1 MIELINFEVMIA
13 QILKPES
20 TVDCKAKLIVIDSLK
35 AYENVIGSKA
45 ERDFFDEELNRKSYV
60 SYIRTVSGI
69 VVFIAIPEKE
79 DENER
84 IEFARRKGAEAY
96 ALLKVANSA
105 SVEVNSNDSIFEKAV
120 IEGLILSSYQFD
132 KFKTEKEKYTLQT
145 VYSEISDVDL
155 PAILSSVFW
164 TRDLVNEPPAHQTP
178 ADLAKEFEKMADSI
192 EGLSVEVFNKVQI
205 EALRMGGL
213 LSINRGSVQ
222 PPTFSILTW
231 KPENAVNEKPIILVG
246 KGVVY
251 DTGGINLK
259 PTGYLETMKSDMSG
273 SAVVS
278 GLIRAVAMNKLPIY
292 MVVLVPATDN
302 RPGGDAV
309 VPSDVVTMMGGKTVE
324 IINTD
329 AEGRMILA
337 DGLSYAEKYDPELV
351 FSVATLTGAAAMA
364 FGSKSFVCMGNAKDQ
379 IPKLQEASLKTG
391 ERCWEMPFWEDYGEE
406 LKSSIADL
414 KHLGG
419 KSAGAITAGKFLEN
433 FVSAPYI
440 HLDIAGV
447 SFVEK
452 AEDYKPIGGTG
463 TGIRALYSFIE
474 KYISEKN
481 TVA

>member
-1 MIELINFEVMIA
+1 MIA
-13 QILKPES
+13 QILKPEIAE
-20 TVDCKAKLIVIDSLK
+20 DCNSKIFVIDSQK
-35 AYENVIGSKA
+35 AYEDVIGSKVD
-45 ERDFFDEELNRKSYV
+45 RDYFEGELNSSSYV
-60 SYIRTVSGI
+60 SYLRSVSGLI
-69 VVFIAIPEKE
+69 VFIAIPEKE

-96 ALLKVANSA
+96 ALLKTA
-105 SVEVNSNDSIFEKAV
+105 SVAFVEMQSNDSELEKAV
-120 IEGLILSSYQFD
+120 IEGLVLSSYQYD
-132 KFKTEKEKYTLQT
+132 KFKSEKEKYSLQGI
-145 VYSEISDVDL
+145 YSDITDVSL
-155 PAILSSVFW
+155 VSILSSVFW

-178 ADLAKEFEKMADSI
+178 ADLAKEFEKMADAI
-192 EGLSVEVFNKVQI
+192 EGLSIEVFNKVQI

-231 KPENAVNEKPIILVG
+231 KPEDAVNEKPIVLVG

-273 SAVVS
+273 SAVVT
-278 GLIRAVAMNKLPIY
+278 GLMRAVAMNKLPVY

-309 VPSDVVTMMGGKTVE
+309 VPSDIVTMMGGKTVE

-379 IPKLQEASLKTG
+379 IPKLYEASLNTG
-391 ERCWEMPFWEDYGEE
+391 ERCWEMPFWSDYGEE
-406 LKSSIADL
+406 LKSTIADL
-414 KHLGG
+414 KHMGG

-433 FVSAPYI
+433 FVTAPYI

-463 TGIRALYSFIE
+463 TGVRALYAFIE
-474 KYISEKN
+474 KFIDEKN
-481 TVA
+481 TAS

>member
-1 MIELINFEVMIA
+1 MIA
-13 QILKPES
+13 QILKPAS
-20 TVDCKAKLIVIDSLK
+20 TDDCFGKIFVIDSQK
-35 AYENVIGSKA
+35 AYEDVIGSKA
-45 ERDFFDEELNRKSYV
+45 DRDYFEGELNQKSYV
-60 SYIRTVSGI
+60 SYLRSVSGLI
-69 VVFIAIPEKE
+69 VFIAIPENK

-96 ALLKVANSA
+96 ALLKIA
-105 SVEVNSNDSIFEKAV
+105 SISCVEMHSNDDALEKAV
-120 IEGLILSSYQFD
+120 MEGLILSSYKFD
-132 KFKTEKEKYTLQT
+132 KFKSEKEKYTLKT
-145 VYSEISDVDL
+145 IYSAITDVNL
-155 PAILSSVFW
+155 SSILSSVFW

-178 ADLAKEFEKMADSI
+178 ADLAKEFEKMANDI

-231 KPENAVNEKPIILVG
+231 KPENAVNEKPIVLVG

-273 SAVVS
+273 SAVVT
-278 GLIRAVAMNKLPIY
+278 GLIRAVAMNKLPVY

-351 FSVATLTGAAAMA
+351 FSVATLTGSAAMA

-379 IPKLQEASLKTG
+379 IPKLYEASLKTG
-391 ERCWEMPFWEDYGEE
+391 ERCWEMPFWSDYGEE
-406 LKSSIADL
+406 LKSTIADL

-433 FVSAPYI
+433 FVTAPYI

-463 TGIRALYSFIE
+463 TGVRALYAFIE
-474 KYISEKN
+474 KFIDEKN
-481 TVA
+481 TAG